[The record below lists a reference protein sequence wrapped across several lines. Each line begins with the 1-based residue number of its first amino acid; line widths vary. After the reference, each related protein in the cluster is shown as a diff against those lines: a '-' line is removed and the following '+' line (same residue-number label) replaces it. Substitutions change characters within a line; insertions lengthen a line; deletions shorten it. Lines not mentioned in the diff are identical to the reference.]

1 VHVEILGISRCPRGC
16 GANQSGPIGNYG
28 ETGVFE
34 LCFVAVANEG
44 TGLFMGWEDS
54 IEKVFE
60 ATKASGGF
68 RGRAIW
74 GGGGF
79 FPGDQVPPNSRIKC
93 WLDRVDGGLWRESRR
108 WAYVRWGGLD
118 TAASVM
124 CKWKLGGFCVPL
136 MERVGGGP
144 ETVGG

>member
-1 VHVEILGISRCPRGC
+1 MHVEILGISRCPRGC

-54 IEKVFE
+54 VEKVFE

-68 RGRAIW
+68 RDRAI
-74 GGGGF
+74 GGDF
-79 FPGDQVPPNSRIKC
+79 FRRSGAAQQPNKM
-93 WLDRVDGGLWRESRR
+93 LAGSRR
-108 WAYVRWGGLD
+108 R
-118 TAASVM
+118 
-124 CKWKLGGFCVPL
+124 
-136 MERVGGGP
+136 RVVAR
-144 ETVGG
+144 E